1 MKCECGSL
9 PQCGP
14 RSFSC
19 GRIDVENQPLL
30 QPRLDHVHQR
40 MMQYPLAER
49 RRANDPF
56 LRFVHREPFLPP
68 DRIRAIDQSVAHFL
82 EFRPKVRLVRPL
94 IIATPLPAARLPKGE
109 PQILRLDHLFK
120 QVADSLR
127 FIALSFAAAAPFAP
141 LTPASAG
148 AGLRRPRCDS
158 VF

>member
-1 MKCECGSL
+1 MPASVRWF
-9 PQCGP
+9 PVS
-14 RSFSC
+14 RSRRESSGIPFS
-19 GRIDVENQPLL
+19 
-30 QPRLDHVHQR
+30 R
-40 MMQYPLAER
+40 MLSR
-49 RRANDPF
+49 KSRRANDPF
-56 LRFVHREPFLPP
+56 LRFVHREPFVPP